1 MSGLI
6 STWMGDRLGIPA
18 AVDILHGIRIS
29 PAYYCACNKNKKSCI
44 KSGNNVS
51 IPCLRPYHIETTRS
65 RLITEVKQCRG

>member
-29 PAYYCACNKNKKSCI
+29 PAYYCALNKNQISCI
-44 KSGNNVS
+44 KSTS
-51 IPCLRPYHIETTRS
+51 S